1 MIHLSSRLSY
11 IDFFRGIAILAVTEF
26 HLWRYL
32 GRPSYKIWI
41 YDLFAPFERGRYGV
55 DLFFFI
61 SGFCMAMTVYKY
73 REIVMTS
80 AFYQSYILKR
90 IIRIVPAYYVAII
103 VWNILLANGV
113 TPNTRHN
120 VEDNVLHLLFLHNLF
135 PSTLYSV
142 SGVMWSLATEMQFYI
157 IFPLVFVLCLRHLWL
172 MILTFGGLTIYLN
185 FYLIPKI
192 VESGYN
198 AYREVMLNS
207 LINHLI
213 LFILGIGGYLY
224 KEKIVKIFRNKVIF
238 WAYVLITLHFLFAD
252 RIVVPQGFVNHVVIG
267 AMLGLLMVALSNKN
281 FEPITCR
288 VISRIGLYSYSIYLY
303 NYIFYIHAKPVYTG
317 VAGWIIYNIVV
328 LASGIFMY
336 YAVEKPAQWLKR
348 FNKINDSITEKQSIK
363 NA

>member
-1 MIHLSSRLSY
+1 M
-11 IDFFRGIAILAVTEF
+11 
-26 HLWRYL
+26 
-32 GRPSYKIWI
+32 
-41 YDLFAPFERGRYGV
+41 
-55 DLFFFI
+55 
-61 SGFCMAMTVYKY
+61 
-73 REIVMTS
+73 
-80 AFYQSYILKR
+80 
-90 IIRIVPAYYVAII
+90 
-103 VWNILLANGV
+103 
-113 TPNTRHN
+113 
-120 VEDNVLHLLFLHNLF
+120 
-135 PSTLYSV
+135 
-142 SGVMWSLATEMQFYI
+142 
-157 IFPLVFVLCLRHLWL
+157 
-172 MILTFGGLTIYLN
+172 
-185 FYLIPKI
+185 
-192 VESGYN
+192 
-198 AYREVMLNS
+198 
-207 LINHLI
+207 
-213 LFILGIGGYLY
+213 Y